1 MARLIGGIDMGARS
15 AKAVVI
21 DETGRM
27 LGHGIAKMRP
37 DFDGLAREV
46 LGRATEEAHVPVTD
60 VAYVATTG
68 LGRYN
73 VPFRDI
79 QITDITAVARGAS
92 HLFPGT
98 RSVIDIGAQSTRAI
112 RLLDGGRVKE
122 FRSNDKCAAGAGG
135 FAERAARYLEIRLDD
150 IGDLSLKATSAQQI
164 SSVCA
169 VFAESEIINLV
180 TAGHSV
186 EDIVRGIHD
195 SLAQRAFQLL
205 KRVGLEP
212 ECTFVGGMALQRG
225 MQVALEGALGMG
237 TNVPARPDLVAA
249 LGAALL
255 GLTRS
260 ARVAADDRAP
270 AAKGGGEAD
279 RREERAA

>member
-1 MARLIGGIDMGARS
+1 MTELRLVAGIDMGARS

-21 DETGRM
+21 GMDGLVRGSA
-27 LGHGIAKMRP
+27 LARMRP

-46 LGRATEEAHVPVTD
+46 LARAADASGGRAGD

-73 VPFRDI
+73 VPLGDI
-79 QITDITAVARGAS
+79 QITDITAVARGAAQ
-92 HLFPGT
+92 LFPGT
-98 RSVIDIGAQSTRAI
+98 RSVIDIGAQSTRAM
-112 RLLDGGRVKE
+112 RVLAGGRVKE

-135 FAERAARYLEIRLDD
+135 FAERAARYLELRLEDL
-150 IGDLSLKATSAQQI
+150 GELSLRATSPQPI

-180 TAGHSV
+180 TAGHGV

-205 KRVGLEP
+205 KRVGIEP
-212 ECTFVGGMALQRG
+212 EVTFVGGMARQAG
-225 MQVALEGALGMG
+225 MRLALEEALA
-237 TNVPARPDLVAA
+237 TPVNVPAEPDLVAA

-255 GLTRS
+255 GLQRL
-260 ARVAADDRAP
+260 AKLRAEQGKAAA
-270 AAKGGGEAD
+270 
-279 RREERAA
+279 

>member
-1 MARLIGGIDMGARS
+1 MGRLVAGIDMGARS

-21 DETGRM
+21 DEAGKVLGR
-27 LGHGIAKMRP
+27 GIAKMRP

-46 LGRATEEAHVPVTD
+46 LGRAIDGAHAAVND
-60 VAYVATTG
+60 VSYVATTG
-68 LGRYN
+68 LGRHN
-73 VPFRDI
+73 VPFRDV
-79 QITDITAVARGAS
+79 QITDITAVARGAA

-112 RLLDGGRVKE
+112 RLLEGGRVKE

-135 FAERAARYLEIRLDD
+135 FAERAARYLEVRLDD
-150 IGDLSLKATSAQQI
+150 LGDLSLRATSAQTI

-195 SLAQRAFQLL
+195 SLAQRAFQLI
-205 KRVGLEP
+205 KRVGLEA
-212 ECTFVGGMALQRG
+212 EVTFVGGMARQRG
-225 MQVALEGALGMG
+225 MRAALEGAFGVG
-237 TNVPARPDLVAA
+237 TNVPAEPDMVAA

-260 ARVAADDRAP
+260 ARSADER
-270 AAKGGGEAD
+270 
-279 RREERAA
+279 RAA

>member
-1 MARLIGGIDMGARS
+1 MQLVAGIDMGARS

-21 DETGRM
+21 DEHGNV

-46 LGRATEEAHVPVTD
+46 LGRATAEARATVTD
-60 VAYVATTG
+60 VGYIATTG

-79 QITDITAVARGAS
+79 QITDITAVARGAA

-150 IGDLSLKATSAQQI
+150 LGDLSLKATSAQQI

-205 KRVGLEP
+205 KRVGLER
-212 ECTFVGGMALQRG
+212 ETTFVGGMALQRG

-237 TNVPARPDLVAA
+237 TNVPARPELVAA

-260 ARVAADDRAP
+260 ARARTDDR
-270 AAKGGGEAD
+270 
-279 RREERAA
+279 RAAA